1 MDKTMGF
8 VNGTILTMDPAL
20 PACEGILV
28 RGDTIAARAS
38 RDQVLE
44 ICRKE
49 EGEIYDL
56 AGATLLPGFHDCHV
70 HMMGTGLN
78 ALGIDLYDCS
88 SVKEVLARVAEAA
101 AASPPDH
108 WVFGKR
114 LDESRLA
121 EGRPPTMAE
130 LDRIA
135 PHHPVYLVDR
145 GWHYT
150 IVNSRAFRR
159 LELSPALPGIRR
171 TAGEINGRLNE
182 KANAL
187 AKRRFFNT
195 LDQAQRETA
204 FRFTATEAVKKGIT
218 TIHAMEGGILFAD
231 SDIPDLL
238 NLKEQLPV
246 RVILYWATENLEAV
260 KKAGLPRMGGDILL
274 DGSIGSR
281 TAAFPEPYSDDPT
294 TSGVL
299 YYSNQRVRELIE
311 NAHREGLQ
319 IAFHAIGEKAITQA
333 LDCFEAVLA
342 RYPKTDHRHR
352 IEHFGF
358 PARRDIERAARLGIV
373 ISTQPSF
380 TYLRGGPGTVY
391 NTRLGTERERRGYPL
406 RAFLDAGIVVGGGS
420 DSDVTPMD
428 PLLGIHAAVNPP
440 YPENKVTVEEALAMF
455 TREAAKIAFQEH
467 QTGTIEEGKLA
478 DLVIL
483 DHNPLLTEAASL
495 KDITV
500 LATMKGGKWVY
511 KKE

>member
-1 MDKTMGF
+1 MDEIVGF
-8 VNGTILTMDPAL
+8 VNGTILTMDPRM
-20 PACEGILV
+20 PQCEAILV

-38 RDQVLE
+38 RDQVRE
-44 ICRKE
+44 IC
-49 EGEIYDL
+49 EGEGGRIYDL

-78 ALGIDLYDCS
+78 SLGIDLYDCS
-88 SVKEVLARVAEAA
+88 SVSEVLSKLAEAA
-101 AASPPDH
+101 AASPPEH
-108 WVFGKR
+108 WLLGKG

-130 LDRIA
+130 LDGIA

-150 IVNSRAFRR
+150 IVNSRAFQR
-159 LELSPALPGIRR
+159 LALSPDLSGIRR
-171 TAGEINGRLNE
+171 TAGEINGRLHE
-182 KANAL
+182 EANAL
-187 AKRRFFNT
+187 AKGRFFAA
-195 LDQAQRETA
+195 LDQAQREAA
-204 FRFTATEAVKKGIT
+204 FRFTASEAVKKGIT
-218 TIHAMEGGILFAD
+218 TIHAMEGGTLFSD
-231 SDIPDLL
+231 SDIPCLL
-238 NLKEQLPV
+238 NLKGQLPV
-246 RVILYWATENLEAV
+246 RVILYWATEDLDAIKE
-260 KKAGLPRMGGDILL
+260 AGLPRMGGDILL

-299 YYSNQRVRELIE
+299 YYSHERVTELIE
-311 NAHREGLQ
+311 NAHREGVQ

-358 PARRDIERAARLGIV
+358 PAQRDIERAARLGIV

-380 TYLRGGPGTVY
+380 AYLRGGPGTVY
-391 NTRLGTERERRGYPL
+391 NTRLGTQRERRGYPL

-440 YPENKVTVEEALAMF
+440 YPGQKVTVEEALAMF
-455 TREAAKIAFQEH
+455 TREAAKIAFQEQ

-478 DLVIL
+478 DLVII
-483 DHNPLLTEAASL
+483 DQNPLLTAAPSL

-511 KKE
+511 KKG